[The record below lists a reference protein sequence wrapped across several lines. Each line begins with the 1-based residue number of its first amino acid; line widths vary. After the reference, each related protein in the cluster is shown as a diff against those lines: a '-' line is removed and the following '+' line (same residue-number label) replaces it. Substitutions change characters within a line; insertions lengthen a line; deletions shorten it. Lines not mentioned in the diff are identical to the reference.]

1 MPIYEHRCS
10 HCGDMELQRPM
21 SAKAPKHCPI
31 CKRKG
36 FEQIFTSINFQGAC
50 DAAQENLN
58 NGAGMYYPQFG
69 TRYLDPH
76 TKTKLNPA
84 AHHRS
89 RADALE
95 FGKRK
100 GWDIE
105 KQ

>member
-1 MPIYEHRCS
+1 
-10 HCGDMELQRPM
+10 MELSRRMADP
-21 SAKAPKHCPI
+21 SPKKCPL
-31 CKRKG
+31 CGSKK
-36 FEQIFTSINFQGAC
+36 FTQLLSRCYFQGAC
-50 DAAQENLN
+50 DAAQENQN

-69 TRYLDPH
+69 KRYLDPH

-95 FGKRK
+95 YGKRK

-105 KQ
+105 KH